1 MNCSFLYEV
10 STLHTLDSSIR
21 RAFGYVYNLILSMYA
36 TSMANKQQGFKHTR
50 ATRSQAKP
58 PDSPPLERYLPRIAG
73 DDSLLPTRI
82 TRSFVKK
89 KSYEID
95 TGTPPSKY
103 FKPPSLEVSRLFFW
117 RWILLPPE
125 EFANSHTP
133 SYSSDTTIS
142 SVQSPNHSL
151 KRSRL
156 PKATYRLGGDRTSAM
171 PYNNTAI
178 PPPEEITGAASLPC
192 QCPSST

>member
-1 MNCSFLYEV
+1 MYV
-10 STLHTLDSSIR
+10 TSI
-21 RAFGYVYNLILSMYA
+21 
-36 TSMANKQQGFKHTR
+36 ANKQQGFKHTR
-50 ATRSQAKP
+50 ATSPQAKP
-58 PDSPPLERYLPRIAG
+58 PDSPPLKRYSPRIAG
-73 DDSLLPTRI
+73 DDLLLPTRI

-95 TGTPPSKY
+95 TEIPPSRY
-103 FKPPSLEVSRLFFW
+103 FKPPSLEVSRLFSQ
-117 RWILLPPE
+117 RWILLPPA

-133 SYSSDTTIS
+133 PYSSDTTVS
-142 SVQSPNHSL
+142 SLQSPNHSL

-156 PKATYRLGGDRTSAM
+156 PKATYRLGGDQTSAM

-192 QCPSST
+192 QCSSST